1 MTCEE
6 FVGHLSAYIDSELDG
21 ELRADALEHLATCDR
36 CPVVLNTTERT
47 IELLRR
53 VGRGGLPEERRQ
65 AVLER
70 IRSALP

>member
-6 FVGHLSAYIDSELDG
+6 FVGHLSAYIDRELDG
-21 ELRADALEHLATCDR
+21 PLRADAREHLATCDR
-36 CPVVLNTTERT
+36 CPIVLSTTERT

-53 VGRGGLPEERRQ
+53 VGGGALPEERRQ

-70 IRSALP
+70 IRRALS